1 VKGKRLTF
9 KWLKYHFSYS
19 WWKYALVIVL
29 CWLGVDVLF
38 AVTAYRPPE
47 EKKLELYVLN
57 DFAETESLHDA
68 LWPKLLE
75 RSPDQEELSVINI
88 NISGGDMYAYM
99 QFSTYVSAKQGDV
112 CVMPRSEVVKL
123 TAEGADQAFVE
134 LSPYIENGTIDPR
147 GIDLSGGMFM
157 SEAGDEGLY
166 AIPADS
172 LAGLKDYSND
182 PADSFLVMLTYGG
195 NNDHAAVLMDLLI
208 ENYHTEQTEGYEM
221 PQESLQNHGTIF

>member
-1 VKGKRLTF
+1 
-9 KWLKYHFSYS
+9 
-19 WWKYALVIVL
+19 
-29 CWLGVDVLF
+29 
-38 AVTAYRPPE
+38 
-47 EKKLELYVLN
+47 
-57 DFAETESLHDA
+57 
-68 LWPKLLE
+68 
-75 RSPDQEELSVINI
+75 
-88 NISGGDMYAYM
+88 
-99 QFSTYVSAKQGDV
+99 
-112 CVMPRSEVVKL
+112 
-123 TAEGADQAFVE
+123 
-134 LSPYIENGTIDPR
+134 
-147 GIDLSGGMFM
+147 MFM